1 MFSLFFAEC
10 LFIYLYLFTE
20 LTEILTK
27 SEDPEELK
35 YYWTQWYNSA
45 GTPTRQHFDKYL
57 SLNKEAAILNNFTSG
72 AELWLSEYE
81 DSTMERQLE
90 NIFEEIR
97 PFYQQL
103 HAYVRHSLRQKFGDL
118 IPEEG
123 LIPMHILGNMWGQTW
138 DSIFKYT
145 APYPNKKSTDITE
158 EMIRQNLTPQKMF
171 KLGEQF
177 YVSLNMTALPA

>member
-1 MFSLFFAEC
+1 M
-10 LFIYLYLFTE
+10 
-20 LTEILTK
+20 K

-35 YYWTQWYNSA
+35 YYWTQWYNAA
-45 GTPTRQHFDKYL
+45 GTPTREHFDTYL
-57 SLNKEAAILNNFTSG
+57 RLNKEAAILNNYTSG

-81 DSTMERQLE
+81 DSTIERQLE

-97 PFYQQL
+97 PLYQQL
-103 HAYVRHSLRQKFGDL
+103 HAYVRHALRQKFGDL
-118 IPEEG
+118 IPAEG
-123 LIPMHILGNMWGQTW
+123 LIPMHILGNMWAQTW

-145 APYPNKKSTDITE
+145 APYPNKKSTDVTD

-177 YVSLNMTALPA
+177 YVSLNMTSLPQ